1 MERSSA
7 VLMHLTSL
15 PGPFGIG
22 TMGED
27 AKRFAVRLAEAGFTY
42 WQVLPLLEPSED
54 SPYQSFSAFAGYT
67 ALIDPREMVRKGLLD
82 QDEIADFY
90 YHGSTYSV
98 DYSFAKLNS
107 ERYLKRAFSKLT
119 AAIKDEVERFSKTVD
134 WLEDYALFMCIRSRY
149 GDVEWSQWPDEALRT
164 HDFDALQVFK
174 ASHREQIDYIKFSQW
189 LFWDQW
195 HDLKAY
201 INSLGLQIF
210 GDIAFYV
217 ATDSVEVWANP
228 QNFLLD
234 EDLMPTVVAGVPP
247 DYFAAEGQLWGNA
260 IYDWAYMEKTA
271 YRWWISR
278 IAASL
283 DLYDLLRIDH
293 FRGFEAY
300 WAVPAGS
307 ETAINGSWQEG
318 PGMKLFNRVRETLG
332 HVNIVAEDLGQIT
345 DGVRELLAESEF
357 PGMMVMQ
364 FAFQPESDGTSL
376 PHHYKKNLCAYTGT
390 HDNDTLLGWLWGSS
404 DAERAKALDYIDFPT
419 ELDWSQGGVYSRSV
433 RAFIKHLWST
443 PADFV
448 CAPIQDFL
456 GFGTDTRMNIPGVE
470 EGQWRFRLTYEA
482 FDQLDVHW
490 IRHIN
495 KLYERFNYVVRA
507 REEETVRVRIDDS
520 TVSEALID
528 DPKPIVDAVSVA
540 P

>member
-22 TMGED
+22 TMGDD
-27 AKRFAVRLAEAGFTY
+27 AKRFAKSMAEAGFTY

-67 ALIDPREMVRKGLLD
+67 ALIDPREMVKKGLLD
-82 QDEIADFY
+82 ERELGDFY
-90 YHGSTYSV
+90 YHGEPYSV
-98 DYSFAKLNS
+98 DYPFAKANS
-107 ERYLKRAFSKLT
+107 ERYLRRAFEQLT
-119 AAIKDEVERFSKTVD
+119 PANKAEVERFSKNED
-134 WLEDYALFMCIRSRY
+134 WLEDYALFMCIRKSF
-149 GDVEWSQWPDEALRT
+149 GGIEWGLWTDEKLRA
-164 HDFDALQVFK
+164 HDYDALQVFK
-174 ASHREQIDYIKFSQW
+174 ALNKDEIDYIKFTQW

-195 HDLKAY
+195 HELKSY

-247 DYFAAEGQLWGNA
+247 DYFAVEGQLWGNA
-260 IYDWAYMEKTA
+260 IYDWNYMEKTA
-271 YRWWISR
+271 YRWWIAR

-293 FRGFEAY
+293 FRGFESY
-300 WAVPAGS
+300 WAIPAGS
-307 ETAINGSWQEG
+307 PTAIHGRWEEG
-318 PGMKLFNRVRETLG
+318 PGMKLFKRVRETLG
-332 HVNIVAEDLGQIT
+332 AVNIVAEDLGDIT
-345 DGVRELLAESEF
+345 DGVRELLAESGF

-364 FAFQPESDGTSL
+364 FAFQAGSDGTGL
-376 PHHYKKNLCAYTGT
+376 PHNYKKNLCAYTGT
-390 HDNDTLLGWLWGSS
+390 HDNDTVLGWLWKASEI
-404 DAERAKALDYIDFPT
+404 ERNRALEYINFPAGA
-419 ELDWSQGGVYSRSV
+419 DWGRGGVHSQSV
-433 RAFIKHLWST
+433 RAFTKYLWST
-443 PADFV
+443 VADFACV
-448 CAPIQDFL
+448 PIQDLL
-456 GFGTDTRMNIPGVE
+456 GFGSDTRMNIPGIE

-482 FDQLDVHW
+482 FDSLDIHW

-495 KLYERFNYVVRA
+495 RLYERFNPIVRA
-507 REEETVRVRIDDS
+507 REEETKRVVLENEVVPNI
-520 TVSEALID
+520 L
-528 DPKPIVDAVSVA
+528 K
-540 P
+540 